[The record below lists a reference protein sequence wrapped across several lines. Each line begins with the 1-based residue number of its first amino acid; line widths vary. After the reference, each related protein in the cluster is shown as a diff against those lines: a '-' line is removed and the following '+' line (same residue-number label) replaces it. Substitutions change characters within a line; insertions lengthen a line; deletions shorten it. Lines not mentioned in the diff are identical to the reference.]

1 MKSAIPKIIDKM
13 CELEA
18 YIEFL
23 ENKICGITHTNNK
36 ELDIKNYNKATKEYK
51 QYKKQ
56 LNKLSG
62 ELNEI

>member
-1 MKSAIPKIIDKM
+1 MKLTIPKLIDKM

-23 ENKICGITHTNNK
+23 ENRICGVIRTTSR
-36 ELDIKNYNKATKEYK
+36 ELDIENYNKATKEYK
-51 QYKKQ
+51 KYKKQ

-62 ELNEI
+62 GFNEI